1 MRRVPIP
8 PQPVQLLR
16 EHVDQYGTGPAWQ
29 LFLTAFAANDC
40 TAVQPKVRVF
50 VQLRWYFA

>member
-29 LFLTAFAANDC
+29 LFLTAFAAHDC